1 MIIFYHHLLRD
12 FKLYLRFTFLL
23 LNPSFFCIWKQFDDA
38 AFSETHSTSGVSLVV
53 LPSLMR
59 SAGLFTST
67 MIRATAADL
76 SAPPV

>member
-1 MIIFYHHLLRD
+1 
-12 FKLYLRFTFLL
+12 
-23 LNPSFFCIWKQFDDA
+23 
-38 AFSETHSTSGVSLVV
+38 LVV